1 MFEPNQIEEYLRLM
15 ICPEMCRS
23 VIFIDPPPFRIHAH
37 GPLMV
42 SMHCAS
48 ACEQPRN
55 GRKLARGAQY
65 HRGSQYFKNYISF
78 SRGASRVPPPECR
91 FLIRFYVKM

>member
-1 MFEPNQIEEYLRLM
+1 MFAPNQIEDYLRLM
-15 ICPEMCRS
+15 ICPEMCGS

-42 SMHCAS
+42 SMQCAVL

-55 GRKLARGAQY
+55 GRKLIRGAQY
-65 HRGSQYFKNYISF
+65 HSF
-78 SRGASRVPPPECR
+78 SLTRFVLLIVVIATIWCFFPKLSSSR
-91 FLIRFYVKM
+91 